1 MSRVQCNLAAPCT
14 SLSLLTSDVY
24 AVLFSYLRYGH
35 FVSVLYF
42 GAFFLVAAG
51 LLVYHSSTPPVP
63 AGGPWRGRSLAGQDV
78 PAPAVVVDAATEAG
92 MSGDSAGH
100 PSASSDG
107 CDDDGDGG
115 DVQKTVFT
123 RATYNPLSSSES
135 N

>member
-1 MSRVQCNLAAPCT
+1 M
-14 SLSLLTSDVY
+14 
-24 AVLFSYLRYGH
+24 LFSYVRYGH

-78 PAPAVVVDAATEAG
+78 PAPAVVVDTATEAG
-92 MSGDSAGH
+92 MSVDSAGH

-107 CDDDGDGG
+107 CDDDDDGDGG
-115 DVQKTVFT
+115 DVQKTAFT
-123 RATYNPLSSSES
+123 RATYNPLSSEI